1 MLLMPFAS
9 HIDMVSV
16 NSSSSFEIG
25 TKVRAHAPLH
35 PPPVLQTPA
44 DPVKSR
50 LSVLAAH
57 LLVAQA
63 AASEYSV
70 PALEGTSLKETCAGH
85 SDCVASSGEFSGGEC
100 GSGWDGDGDGGGGD
114 YGVWKAVV
122 VGTDGAY
129 IYLFIL
135 F

>member
-1 MLLMPFAS
+1 
-9 HIDMVSV
+9 MVGCGFYHAPSPP
-16 NSSSSFEIG
+16 SSS
-25 TKVRAHAPLH
+25 TDP
-35 PPPVLQTPA
+35 PA

-50 LSVLAAH
+50 LSVPAAH

-70 PALEGTSLKETCAGH
+70 PALKGTSLKETCAGH
-85 SDCVASSGEFSGGEC
+85 SDCEASSGEFSGGEC

-114 YGVWKAVV
+114 DGVWRAVA

-129 IYLFIL
+129 IYLFSL